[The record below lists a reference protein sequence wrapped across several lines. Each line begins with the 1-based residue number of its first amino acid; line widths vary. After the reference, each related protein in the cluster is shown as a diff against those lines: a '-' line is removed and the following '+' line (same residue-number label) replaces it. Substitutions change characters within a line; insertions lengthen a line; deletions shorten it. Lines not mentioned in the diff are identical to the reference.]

1 MTGRRASR
9 RTRRHVYELLE
20 SPRGAF
26 GGRVVGWI
34 IALVIV
40 ISVAGTVLESVPHL
54 NAAYEAE
61 FQTIE
66 IVCLVFFSI
75 EYALRVWTAP
85 EHIPYRQLSTL
96 AARRAFVTSP
106 LGIVDFLAIAPLWLA
121 ILNIADLRIL
131 IVMRVL
137 RVLKFSRYSSG
148 MNSLLEVL
156 WSERRALG
164 GCVIILICATL
175 MSASAMHVLEGKIQ
189 PEKFGTIPEAMWWAL
204 VTLSTIG
211 YGDAVPMTIGGRMVA
226 AITIVGGLIMIAL
239 PVGIVATAFSEVIHR
254 RDFIV
259 TLNMV
264 ARVPAFSHLTANDI
278 AHVMRL
284 LRAYQAERG
293 EVIIHREEPA
303 HSMYFIAEGEV
314 EIELGKGRTVRLGP
328 GQFFGERAL
337 LKRTKRSATVTAVS
351 RVQLLVLDAADW
363 NSLLAREKGIAEHIQ
378 RIAATRMDE
387 DGTTAPPP
395 DHSSHA
401 SRQSI
406 G

>member
-1 MTGRRASR
+1 MMSRRPFG
-9 RTRRHVYELLE
+9 RTRRYVYELLK
-20 SPRGAF
+20 SPRTAF
-26 GGRVVGWI
+26 GGKVVSSM

-40 ISVAGTVLESVPHL
+40 ISVTGTVLESVPDL
-54 NAAYEAE
+54 RAAYDAE
-61 FQTIE
+61 FQAIE
-66 IVCLVFFSI
+66 IVCLTLFSI
-75 EYALRVWTAP
+75 EYGLRVWTAP
-85 EHIPYRQLSTL
+85 EHIPYRQLSAF
-96 AARRAFVTSP
+96 AARRAFMTSP
-106 LGIVDFLAIAPLWLA
+106 LGIVDFLAIAPLWVA
-121 ILNIADLRIL
+121 ILGVADLRIL
-131 IVMRVL
+131 IVLRVL
-137 RVLKFSRYSSG
+137 RILKFIRYSSG
-148 MNSLLEVL
+148 MNSLLDVL

-175 MSASAMHVLEGKIQ
+175 MSASAMYVLEGKIQ
-189 PEKFGTIPEAMWWAL
+189 PEKFGTIPEAMWWSL

-211 YGDAVPMTIGGRMVA
+211 YGDAVPVTVGGRLVA
-226 AITIVGGLIMIAL
+226 AVTIVGGLIMIAL
-239 PVGIVATAFSEVIHR
+239 PVGIVATAFAEVIHR

-293 EVIIHREEPA
+293 EIIVHREEPA
-303 HSMYFIAEGEV
+303 HSVYFISEGEV
-314 EIELGKGRTVRLGP
+314 EIELGKGRKVRLGP

-337 LKRTKRSATVTAVS
+337 LRQTKRSATVTAVS

-363 NSLLAREKGIAEHIQ
+363 NSLLAREPGIAEHIH

-387 DGTTAPPP
+387 AGAPAGAPN
-395 DHSSHA
+395 HSSHA
-401 SRQSI
+401 PREDI